1 MDVVESLPRGA
12 GPAEGGVILAP
23 RDVARWLRSGG
34 HSTRGGD
41 DAQQVD
47 MATCSQRDIGPS
59 THVPRVPQAQAVEK
73 LRRGASHPAWPVRC
87 ARDIR
92 EPGEWQA

>member
-12 GPAEGGVILAP
+12 DPAEPGVILAL
-23 RDVARWLRSGG
+23 RDVARQLRSGG
-34 HSTRGGD
+34 HSTRGGG

-47 MATCSQRDIGPS
+47 VATCSQRDIGPS
-59 THVPRVPQAQAVEK
+59 THVPRVPQARAVEK
-73 LRRGASHPAWPVRC
+73 LPRGESHPAWPVRC
-87 ARDIR
+87 AGEIR